1 QRRLRLGLVSGDLV
15 AHPVSWFLEGVLEQL
30 AQKGTFEL
38 HAYATRPRED
48 AVTARLKPLFHAWHK
63 VTGLSDAALA
73 QQIHTDEI
81 DILIDLSGHTEHH
94 RLPVFAW
101 RPAPLQI
108 SWLGWWAT
116 TGLSEIDYVIAD
128 KTG

>member
-1 QRRLRLGLVSGDLV
+1 
-15 AHPVSWFLEGVLEQL
+15 
-30 AQKGTFEL
+30 
-38 HAYATRPRED
+38 
-48 AVTARLKPLFHAWHK
+48 LFHTWHK

-128 KTG
+128 KTGVPPKFRDQFVEQVAWMPETRLCSPRPLRRLRWHLRPP